1 MNSKFRNFPEERLGV
16 LESEN
21 RYMDGWCLHEH
32 TNVFVYKTWYITQRQ
47 ETFFKAFFVLFIFSI
62 KEIIKTRITF
72 QNDIRVIDHFGNVA
86 L

>member
-62 KEIIKTRITF
+62 KEIIKTLKKHLASSTPYF
-72 QNDIRVIDHFGNVA
+72 S
-86 L
+86 LKLYK